1 MLQPA
6 KRCSQRDRVTARHLQ
21 LSTLAAETELNS
33 NDSRLMGT
41 MASGGLKGRDKFS
54 DVTSAV
60 KGDLCAP
67 ERGII

>member
-6 KRCSQRDRVTARHLQ
+6 KRCSQRDRLTAKQ

-41 MASGGLKGRDKFS
+41 MASGGLEGRDKFS

-67 ERGII
+67 ERRII